1 MSHDILYFHSQ
12 TIPNLRKIKE
22 SGVSGVLKS
31 NFPPI
36 TGSAWMSIATG
47 KNPGETGVFDFLVLE
62 DRQEWRI
69 RPLTSADYQKNGA
82 IWDYLSSLGKKV
94 GVVNYPML

>member
-1 MSHDILYFHSQ
+1 MSNKDRILVIGLDGATWDILDPLIDEGYLP
-12 TIPNLRKIKE
+12 ILRKIKE

-47 KNPGETGVFDFLVLE
+47 KNLRNRRTYFGNIHLAT
-62 DRQEWRI
+62 
-69 RPLTSADYQKNGA
+69 
-82 IWDYLSSLGKKV
+82 
-94 GVVNYPML
+94 

>member
-1 MSHDILYFHSQ
+1 MMLKKDRVLVIGLDGATWDILYPLMDEGYL
-12 TIPNLRKIKE
+12 PNLRKIKE

-47 KNPGETGVFDFLVLE
+47 KNPGETGIFDFLVLE
-62 DRQEWRI
+62 DRHEWKI
-69 RPLTSADYQKNGA
+69 RPLTSADYKKNGA
-82 IWDYLSSLGKKV
+82 I
-94 GVVNYPML
+94 